1 MNKTSTTIDLNA
13 SPGDLNT
20 DSGADQESVAAGLP
34 LPGVTLRKAR
44 ADIGISLEEI
54 ADKTGLSRRYLKA
67 LEEDDYDRLP
77 GKVYIIGYL
86 RRYSALVNVNSDEVL
101 VAFEQSYREHKSVK
115 SGAHGTELV
124 REKFPRDKV
133 LLVLGAGVAL
143 VLIIVLMAFS

>member
-13 SPGDLNT
+13 SPGALNT
-20 DSGADQESVAAGLP
+20 DSDADQESVAAGLP

-101 VAFEQSYREHKSVK
+101 VAFEQSYREHKGVK
-115 SGAHGTELV
+115 SGGHGIELV

-143 VLIIVLMAFS
+143 ILIVVLMAFS

>member
-1 MNKTSTTIDLNA
+1 MSKTSANLDVN
-13 SPGDLNT
+13 S
-20 DSGADQESVAAGLP
+20 DSSSDGQITVPSAAVL
-34 LPGVTLRKAR
+34 LPGIMLRRAR
-44 ADIGISLEEI
+44 AEVGISLDEI

-86 RRYSALVNVNSDEVL
+86 RRYAALVNVNSDEVL
-101 VAFEQSYREHKSVK
+101 VAFEQSYREYKGVK
-115 SGAHGTELV
+115 SGAHGIELV
-124 REKFPRDKV
+124 KEKFPRDKV

>member
-1 MNKTSTTIDLNA
+1 MSKTSANLDVN
-13 SPGDLNT
+13 S
-20 DSGADQESVAAGLP
+20 DSSSDGQITVPSAAVL
-34 LPGVTLRKAR
+34 LPGIMLRRAR
-44 ADIGISLEEI
+44 AEVGISLDEI

-86 RRYSALVNVNSDEVL
+86 RRYAALVNVNSDEVL
-101 VAFEQSYREHKSVK
+101 VAFEQSYREYKGVK
-115 SGAHGTELV
+115 SGSHGVELV
-124 REKFPRDKV
+124 KEKFPRDKV